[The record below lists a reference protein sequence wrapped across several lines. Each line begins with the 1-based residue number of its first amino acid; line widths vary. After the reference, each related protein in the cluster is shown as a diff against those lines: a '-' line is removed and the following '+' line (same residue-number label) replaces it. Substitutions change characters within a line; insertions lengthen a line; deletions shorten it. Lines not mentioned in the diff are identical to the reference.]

1 MLIFIQNN
9 LFLIIKECFANV
21 ETCFVAVLRKK
32 SPYTVVYCLFRMC
45 SKGGCTNKIIIMASE
60 EWSVNSKHVCVCMY
74 VCTCACIYVHA
85 CMCVCVYAL
94 KCVNLFVNFLWLYF
108 LVEGF
113 FPLLTLKVRVWSFIC
128 L

>member
-21 ETCFVAVLRKK
+21 ETCFVAVLSKK

-60 EWSVNSKHVCVCMY
+60 ECSVNSKHVCVCVR
-74 VCTCACIYVHA
+74 VCVHLCVYIRACLPA
-85 CMCVCVYAL
+85 CVCVRTL
-94 KCVNLFVNFLWLYF
+94 QCVNLFVQSFVTIFSN
-108 LVEGF
+108 GRI
-113 FPLLTLKVRVWSFIC
+113 FPLFLPSK
-128 L
+128 

>member
-32 SPYTVVYCLFRMC
+32 KSPHTVVYCLFRMC

-60 EWSVNSKHVCVCMY
+60 ECSVNSKHVCMY
-74 VCTCACIYVHA
+74 A
-85 CMCVCVYAL
+85 CMCAPVCVHTCMPACMRVCVYSAV
-94 KCVNLFVNFLWLYF
+94 C
-108 LVEGF
+108 E
-113 FPLLTLKVRVWSFIC
+113 FIC
-128 L
+128 SKLCDNIF

>member
-21 ETCFVAVLRKK
+21 ETCFVAVLRQK

-60 EWSVNSKHVCVCMY
+60 ECSVNSNHMCACVYMCTCVCMY
-74 VCTCACIYVHA
+74 VHA
-85 CMCVCVYAL
+85 CMHVCVCPL
-94 KCVNLFVNFLWLYF
+94 QCVNLFVQSF
-108 LVEGF
+108 VTIF
-113 FPLLTLKVRVWSFIC
+113 FNGRIFPTSHPSE
-128 L
+128 

>member
-32 SPYTVVYCLFRMC
+32 SPYAVVYCLFRMC

-60 EWSVNSKHVCVCMY
+60 ERSVNSKHVCVSVCVY
-74 VCTCACIYVHA
+74 VCTCACTNVHA
-85 CMCVCVYAL
+85 CTHVCVCTLQY
-94 KCVNLFVNFLWLYF
+94 VNLFVQSSVTIFTT
-108 LVEGF
+108 GST
-113 FPLLTLKVRVWSFIC
+113 FPPSHPSK
-128 L
+128 

>member
-60 EWSVNSKHVCVCMY
+60 ECSVNSKHVCVCMCARVR
-74 VCTCACIYVHA
+74 VCTCMPA
-85 CMCVCVYAL
+85 
-94 KCVNLFVNFLWLYF
+94 
-108 LVEGF
+108 
-113 FPLLTLKVRVWSFIC
+113 
-128 L
+128 